1 MSKRKSKEPSI
12 LNSIDGNLSEQYKE
26 IIGDIEEIQ
35 YQIQKADRRKAKK
48 AKRKMKKGKIGFYE
62 TRSSKARIHAARRI
76 TSDQIIG
83 TVISIFQDLKPLAI
97 LLARLVAAIICAI
110 LSLDIVKRNISSS
123 VLQKMKMLYDACM
136 GIVPAN

>member
-1 MSKRKSKEPSI
+1 MSKSRSKEPSI
-12 LNSIDGNLSEQYKE
+12 LNSIDDTLSSQYKE

-35 YQIQKADRRKAKK
+35 YQIQKADKKKAKK
-48 AKRKMKKGKIGFYE
+48 AKKKMKKGKIGFYE
-62 TRSSKARIHAARRI
+62 TRSSRARINAAKRI

-110 LSLDIVKRNISSS
+110 LSLDIVKSKISPSI
-123 VLQKMKMLYDACM
+123 LEKMKMLYNACM
-136 GIVPAN
+136 GVVPAN